1 MSSTQLVS
9 KSRETPCTGVL
20 NIAIV
25 HALCVCERAFSA
37 LYGAHRRLYEW
48 GRRRHNRHCKR
59 RVLQLAVDE
68 RFRRSLSVLFSRCS
82 FESTSAEKDFSF
94 FFFFPWTFGYFC
106 CAAFSVLQTLLLLL
120 LPSRRLRLRVQYER
134 GPDEKSFIMW
144 VWLVL
149 VQFFVFFFLYKKSGI
164 RFDPNDICS
173 VTFSSRFGCCR
184 RKAD

>member
-94 FFFFPWTFGYFC
+94 FFFFLELLVIFVVPLLASCKHCCCCCSRPLVVFG
-106 CAAFSVLQTLLLLL
+106 SESNTNVVQTRSLLSCESDLYLYNFL
-120 LPSRRLRLRVQYER
+120 
-134 GPDEKSFIMW
+134 FF
-144 VWLVL
+144 
-149 VQFFVFFFLYKKSGI
+149 FFV
-164 RFDPNDICS
+164 
-173 VTFSSRFGCCR
+173 
-184 RKAD
+184 